1 MVSETIEGMNNGRNN
16 LTIFVRSSRINIIN
30 IVLYHTMRR
39 FYGGHSRNYNND
51 IVEKRPLITEY
62 AQWH

>member
-16 LTIFVRSSRINIIN
+16 LTIFVRSSIINIIN

-39 FYGGHSRNYNND
+39 FYSGHLGNYNND